1 MPKWSGWD
9 VPDGIEPWS
18 KFHWYKI
25 KPSKGLDAVVLS
37 EKPVCYIGHYY
48 DSRMW
53 PCGQPHCSMCSEG
66 LGKQI
71 RYVFAIAETTTH
83 RPGLIE
89 VSDSVALLIR
99 SWMDRYGGLRGM
111 HLFFSKMTHSVK
123 SRVVIDY
130 VDETVGAWW
139 KDVDV
144 PDCDEAL
151 SLTWSKM
158 NAPEPSCIER
168 PSRNGGSKGTKP
180 PAWREQQVG
189 LE

>member
-53 PCGQPHCSMCSEG
+53 PCGQPKCHMCAEG
-66 LGKQI
+66 AGKQI
-71 RYVFAIAETTTH
+71 RYVFAIAETCTH

-89 VSDSVALLIR
+89 LSDSNALLIR
-99 SWMDRYGGLRGM
+99 SWMDRYGRLRGM
-111 HLFFSKMTHSVK
+111 HLFFSKLTHSVK
-123 SRVVIDY
+123 SRTVLDY
-130 VDETVGAWW
+130 VDEEVGAWW
-139 KDVDV
+139 TTIDA
-144 PDCDEAL
+144 PDADEAL

-158 NAPEPSCIER
+158 HAPEPTLVEVV
-168 PSRNGGSKGTKP
+168 PRNGESKGTKP
-180 PAWREQQVG
+180 PKWEPAEVG
-189 LE
+189 